1 MSSAVTFTDFSS
13 LSPPD
18 SPNNWLVAPADFS
31 GAASPDQSA
40 PFFDIPASTLAEAWR
55 AAIQSQPR
63 VTTLATSEDG
73 LHIEAE
79 QKSAVFGFVDRISI
93 AVLPLDSNR
102 STFAAYSTSQ
112 VGYWDM
118 GANRARLRDWIEAVE
133 RNAAAVPH

>member
-1 MSSAVTFTDFSS
+1 MSPAVTFTDFSS

-40 PFFDIPASTLAEAWR
+40 PVFDIPASTLAEAWR

-73 LHIEAE
+73 LRMEAE

-133 RNAAAVPH
+133 KNAAAVPR